1 MTASPAAPRLGELLE
16 EGRRRLRALP
26 FAPAPREAALLLA
39 RLLGWSE
46 ARVLARTD
54 ENAAP
59 ALAADFRALLDRR
72 ERGEPVAYLFGQR
85 EFYGRDFAVDDRVL
99 VPRPETEHLIEI
111 ALGLALPAA
120 PRIADVGTGSGAI
133 AVTLAAELPA
143 ARLYATDLSLGAL
156 AVARRNARRHQ
167 VEGRIFFLRTD
178 LLAGLELGKLDLLVS
193 NPPYVDPAAA
203 GEMSPEVR
211 DFEPHLALFA
221 AEGGRRA
228 IARLLAAA
236 RSLRPGTPILLE
248 IGYDQAAYLAE
259 EAARQGLGPVE
270 IRSDYAGL
278 PRNALL
284 RR

>member
-1 MTASPAAPRLGELLE
+1 MTRLGELLE

-26 FAPAPREAALLLA
+26 FAPAPREAALLLGE
-39 RLLGWSE
+39 LLGWSE

-54 ENAAP
+54 ESVEP
-59 ALAADFRALLDRR
+59 SLAEAFRAWLGRR
-72 ERGEPVAYLFGQR
+72 ERGEPVAYLFGRR
-85 EFYGRDFAVDDRVL
+85 EFYGREFAVDDRVL

-111 ALGLALPAA
+111 ALALGLPAA
-120 PRIADVGTGSGAI
+120 PKIADVGTGSGAI
-133 AVTLAAELPA
+133 AVTLAAELPG
-143 ARLYATDLSLGAL
+143 ARIVATDLSLGAL
-156 AVARRNARRHQ
+156 AVARKNARRHG
-167 VEGRIFFLRTD
+167 VDGRIVFLSTD
-178 LLAGLELGKLDLLVS
+178 LLAGVDLAGIDLLVS

-221 AEGGRRA
+221 EDGGRRA
-228 IARLLAAA
+228 IARLLAAS
-236 RSLRPGTPILLE
+236 RELRPGTPVLFE

-259 EAARQGLGPVE
+259 EAARQGLGEVE
-270 IRSDYAGL
+270 IRNDYAGL